1 MALQVPWPVESSH
14 HHVDRTMASYDNKN
28 FINLEM
34 PTRGVNQISDN
45 GHFFQFLVLLGNFFS
60 SCCFVLFC
68 FVLFCVFWFGLVWF
82 GLVWFLLLFFVLFFV
97 CVCGSK
103 FFFSAQ

>member
-1 MALQVPWPVESSH
+1 MRIAVLNFIIISTCAVFCECFQNLIIVALQVPWPVESSH

-68 FVLFCVFWFGLVWF
+68 FVLFCFVSC
-82 GLVWFLLLFFVLFFV
+82 FFTV
-97 CVCGSK
+97 
-103 FFFSAQ
+103 